1 MSREGKPSVT
11 LEGLTPDQRFF
22 LGFAQAFRAKAR
34 DAALRN
40 SLMTNVHSPGMYR
53 TETVRNL
60 DAWYAAFD
68 VKPGQA
74 RYLAPNKRVQVW

>member
-1 MSREGKPSVT
+1 M
-11 LEGLTPDQRFF
+11 TPDQRFF

-53 TETVRNL
+53 TETVRNQ

-74 RYLAPNKRVQVW
+74 RYLPPNKRVHVW